1 METEEYKQHYNRC
14 MTKNKLPDTK
24 QLIFKNS
31 TYKVLQ
37 VHYGKISPQA
47 DVPQVHP
54 KFEL

>member
-1 METEEYKQHYNRC
+1 